1 VLPVV
6 ALIEDAYRMRMPLVE
21 PGDVET
27 AAGAS
32 ARVPTSPC
40 RKRVLVTGAGG
51 FLGGRVVE
59 ILREHHGWDV
69 VPLVREPKSAARL
82 ARWPDE
88 IVIGDICSRADMDR
102 AIKGC
107 DAVVH
112 CAVGTSWKPDESR
125 RVTVE
130 GTRVVAEAA
139 LAAGVRRFVHIST
152 LFVHRR
158 DGVSTVDENIPLDP
172 PPDESYGHDKLAAE
186 QALAAVTA
194 RGLPTIILR
203 PTRIYGPFSRTFT
216 IRPLQALSSG
226 RLAIGG
232 NPDVP
237 ANMVYVDNVVAAI
250 ERALQAPDALNG
262 SAYLISDPDQLSL
275 RDFYEF
281 FGKSSGLRV
290 RVAPDRPVNAHSR
303 KPGVLS
309 QWRAGVLTIARSPE
323 LRGLVRRV
331 FETDP
336 IGTLPRRLWE
346 QSPRFQQTML
356 RRFGADAAVV
366 YRPSNHESD
375 DDLVYYGEAALV
387 SSAKAARELGG
398 VAVPRD
404 TAMAITLEW
413 ARYARLLPAAD

>member
-1 VLPVV
+1 
-6 ALIEDAYRMRMPLVE
+6 VE
-21 PGDVET
+21 
-27 AAGAS
+27 
-32 ARVPTSPC
+32 
-40 RKRVLVTGAGG
+40 L
-51 FLGGRVVE
+51 
-59 ILREHHGWDV
+59 LRERYGWEV

-82 ARWPDE
+82 ARWPDD
-88 IVIGDICSRADMDR
+88 IVIGDVCSRADMDR

-112 CAVGTSWKPDESR
+112 CAVGTSWKTDESR

-158 DGVSTVDENIPLDP
+158 DGVSTIDESVPLDP
-172 PPDESYGHDKLAAE
+172 PQDESYGHDKLAAE
-186 QALAAVTA
+186 EALAAVTA
-194 RGLPTIILR
+194 RGLATIILR

-216 IRPLQALSSG
+216 IRPLQALSRG

-281 FGKSSGLRV
+281 FGKSNGLGV
-290 RVAPDRPVNAHSR
+290 RVAPDRRVNAQSK

-366 YRPSNHESD
+366 YRPSNHESGE
-375 DDLVYYGEAALV
+375 DLVYYGEAALV
-387 SSAKAARELGG
+387 SSAKATRELG
-398 VAVPRD
+398 VVNVSRD
-404 TAMAITLEW
+404 TAMALTLEW
-413 ARYARLLPAAD
+413 GRYARLLPAAD